1 MLDLTGP
8 RCTPWWRQ
16 SGSSARLLDAG
27 NARIDMRISRY
38 IMFLAFGVMVSG
50 CTNQPASTTSGS
62 VATAAVS
69 FDGHYE
75 GSVQVTGVASGSDI
89 RECAIDS
96 RLSVQVTN
104 DTFIY
109 AQSHPNIVNTAP
121 DLTARTTTATYNATI
136 SADGSIKGDSG
147 NLNGNIEGRVSGTHM
162 AGSINGLVCYYKFVA
177 DRV

>member
-1 MLDLTGP
+1 
-8 RCTPWWRQ
+8 
-16 SGSSARLLDAG
+16 
-27 NARIDMRISRY
+27 MRISRY
-38 IMFLAFGVMVSG
+38 IMCLAFGVTVSG
-50 CTNQPASTTSGS
+50 CTNQPASTTSGGS
-62 VATAAVS
+62 AAPAAVS

-89 RECAIDS
+89 RECAIDP

-109 AQSHPNIVNTAP
+109 AQSHPNLVNTAP
-121 DLTARTTTATYNATI
+121 DLTASTTTATYNATI

-147 NLNGNIEGRVSGTHM
+147 NLNGNIEGRMSGTRM
-162 AGSINGLVCYYKFVA
+162 VGLINGLVCYYTFTA